1 MIISASRRTDIPA
14 CFSPWLCRRIREE
27 YVLVRNPMNFHQI
40 SRISLSPSVVEG
52 IVFWTKNPLPFMEHL
67 TEFEKYN
74 YYFQFT
80 LTPYGWDIESGL
92 PPKSEILIPVFE
104 KLSKQIG
111 RKRIVWRYD
120 PILLNEKYT
129 VDFHL
134 KSFQEFAS
142 RLGEFT
148 ETCTISF
155 LDLYRSI
162 SKKIK
167 ERNIRTPDF
176 QEQTEIAGQ
185 FAKTAKTYGFTVNTC
200 AEEGDFASLGVKHGC
215 CIDKDRLEEI
225 GNISIKGKKDPYQRK
240 ECRCVASVDIGAY
253 NTCENG
259 CVYCYANRSKIAVKK
274 NNQLH
279 DPDSPLLFGH
289 VEPEDTIK
297 EREE

>member
-1 MIISASRRTDIPA
+1 M
-14 CFSPWLCRRIREE
+14 
-27 YVLVRNPMNFHQI
+27 
-40 SRISLSPSVVEG
+40 
-52 IVFWTKNPLPFMEHL
+52 
-67 TEFEKYN
+67 
-74 YYFQFT
+74 
-80 LTPYGWDIESGL
+80 
-92 PPKSEILIPVFE
+92 
-104 KLSKQIG
+104 
-111 RKRIVWRYD
+111 
-120 PILLNEKYT
+120 
-129 VDFHL
+129 

-176 QEQTEIAGQ
+176 QEQTEIAGAVCQ
-185 FAKTAKTYGFTVNTC
+185 DGENIWIYRKYLRGRRRFCFA
-200 AEEGDFASLGVKHGC
+200 GVKHGC